1 MKKTFRIKKNYE
13 FKRIFTKGQFFGG
26 KILNIYIEKSKKNYN
41 KFGVA
46 ISKKVGKSVIRN
58 KLKRWG
64 REVYKNNFNH
74 IKNDESFNMIIVFK
88 NNFDFSSINYHFIQ
102 TEFIDICQRAGLW
115 NNEEDIN

>member
-46 ISKKVGKSVIRN
+46 ISK
-58 KLKRWG
+58 
-64 REVYKNNFNH
+64 NNLIH
-74 IKNDESFNMIIVFK
+74 IKNDVSFNMIIVFK
-88 NNFDFSSINYHFIQ
+88 KDFDFSSTNYHFIK

-115 NNEEDIN
+115 NNEQDIN